1 MPMLGNHEAKFSEY
15 NAAVVIAA
23 SNETIESKKRGPTD
37 CLGLNQCQR
46 TTWDFGG
53 SG

>member
-23 SNETIESKKRGPTD
+23 SNETIESKNEALPIA
-37 CLGLNQCQR
+37 LA
-46 TTWDFGG
+46 
-53 SG
+53 